1 MEIDRELTF
10 QSHVDKLCKK
20 LSQRI
25 GILKKIRHCL
35 DIKHRVLFYNTII
48 RPVMDYVSVIW
59 TNCANHCLDRVL
71 KLQKRAARIIIGAA
85 DSYAPSV
92 QLFNKL
98 KWIPFFENA
107 KLAKCSIIYKRL
119 QGRVPSYLTR
129 LLALTS
135 ETHSRQTRYAK
146 FNIACPRVKRKTE
159 GGRTFTVTAC
169 QEWNKLPLQMRKT
182 ETLKTFKN
190 SLWNRTFKDQ
200 QFLNHFSL

>member
-1 MEIDRELTF
+1 MHPL
-10 QSHVDKLCKK
+10 
-20 LSQRI
+20 
-25 GILKKIRHCL
+25 
-35 DIKHRVLFYNTII
+35 
-48 RPVMDYVSVIW
+48 
-59 TNCANHCLDRVL
+59 
-71 KLQKRAARIIIGAA
+71 
-85 DSYAPSV
+85 
-92 QLFNKL
+92 KL

-107 KLAKCSIIYKRL
+107 KLAKCCFIFKRL

-146 FNIACPRVKRKTE
+146 FNIACPQVKRKTE

-169 QEWNKLPLQMRKT
+169 QERNKLPLQMRKT

-190 SLWNRTFKDQ
+190 SLWNRVFKDQ